1 MGWLGVA
8 SAIVSYPAK
17 VMTVYILGLFMTII
31 DGTMVNVAL
40 PTMAKD
46 FGVPTTDI
54 EWIAVGYLLTY
65 AAVIPAAG
73 WLGDRFGTKRV
84 FTFALIAFV
93 VTSLACG
100 LSQTLDQLIVFRVL
114 QGVGAGLVTPVGAAM
129 LYRAYSME
137 DRAKAA
143 IGVLSVAVIAP
154 AIGPMLGGILVDTA
168 SWHWIFLINGPIGA
182 VAIVLSLL
190 WLEETKHE
198 APGRFDVAGFVLSA
212 AVGRDPAVHAVDRP
226 GEGMVLRLHSHV
238 RRRRHRVPDRT
249 DRDRAAHP
257 QPDPDAAPVQ
267 GSAVPHINISA
278 ALTYAGFF
286 GMIFVLAALPAE
298 PARLHRVPEWARPVA
313 TGGRC
318 VPRVEPARPAALPR
332 RSARAA

>member
-1 MGWLGVA
+1 MT
-8 SAIVSYPAK
+8 YPAK

-40 PTMAKD
+40 PTMADD

-84 FTFALIAFV
+84 FTTALIAFV

-137 DRAKAA
+137 DRAEGRDRRAQRGGDRTGDRA
-143 IGVLSVAVIAP
+143 DARRHPRRHRVVALDLPDQRTDRRGGDRAVVAVARGDE
-154 AIGPMLGGILVDTA
+154 ARGPRPIRPRRVRAVGGI
-168 SWHWIFLINGPIGA
+168 GG
-182 VAIVLSLL
+182 
-190 WLEETKHE
+190 
-198 APGRFDVAGFVLSA
+198 
-212 AVGRDPAVHAVDRP
+212 DPALHAVDRP
-226 GEGMVLRLHSHV
+226 GEGMVLGVH
-238 RRRRHRVPDRT
+238 
-249 DRDRAAHP
+249 
-257 QPDPDAAPVQ
+257 
-267 GSAVPHINISA
+267 G
-278 ALTYAGFF
+278 
-286 GMIFVLAALPAE
+286 
-298 PARLHRVPEWARPVA
+298 
-313 TGGRC
+313 
-318 VPRVEPARPAALPR
+318 R
-332 RSARAA
+332 RSLRSGSPASSR